1 MSHGHPGSDLVR
13 PIDKADMSLVMD
25 PNPLFLL
32 TQSLAMAHREIA
44 DRLDKVNERQNQL
57 ERTYHTM
64 EDKFDEVLT
73 AIDSV
78 LHRLD
83 HTTRLLNN
91 GHHPTAVEVKSQS
104 IEKESEIAESAP
116 PSSKRSLKKAATI
129 KTTKTSHAITKKR
142 KVKDISK
149 APEKAPKST
158 SPFTTIRQALQLS
171 GTSREDALSNLTNRT
186 LGAACATLDLRASGS
201 KSTIIARLNN
211 EEQHRINC
219 GSMKIEQYLKG
230 IPERFGENLARLE
243 EKDARRTDKAKLRC
257 KSKRTSEALTEVQD
271 FIPPVGCVSSESE
284 GGELEDGVEVVSDDG
299 DDDGD
304 GDDLAAPSRKRQ
316 KREEVEVEV
325 EVEVEEDEEDGF
337 EAMDCLP
344 PATSE
349 SQVRH
354 RSEPLVVDEP
364 AVSECDKSSEDGVE
378 AVVVDDL
385 SATNELQIRWKPE
398 MVPVNEVME
407 SADGPSDDLELMA
420 KDGET
425 PVGEVEV
432 GGGEVETGDG
442 QIETTVSTQP
452 VGAVTDETFFDNSNN
467 IIFNVDDTSPPAP
480 FPSPALS
487 THDQP
492 PLNLITNQ
500 IPNLETDMTNIFDY
514 DTGFWDFGVGDM
526 DVNMDIGGGVGLENF
541 DFGVAEAEVE
551 APAVDLI

>member
-1 MSHGHPGSDLVR
+1 
-13 PIDKADMSLVMD
+13 MSLVMD
-25 PNPLFLL
+25 PNPLFPS
-32 TQSLAMAHREIA
+32 TQSLAMAHQEIA
-44 DRLDKVNERQNQL
+44 DRLDKVNQRQNQL

-64 EDKFDEVLT
+64 EDKFHEVLT

-83 HTTRLLNN
+83 HTTPLLNN
-91 GHHPTAVEVKSQS
+91 GRHPTAIEVKSQS
-104 IEKESEIAESAP
+104 MEKESEIADSP
-116 PSSKRSLKKAATI
+116 PPPPKGSLKKAATI
-129 KTTKTSHAITKKR
+129 KTTKTSHASTKKR
-142 KVKDISK
+142 KAKDISK
-149 APEKAPKST
+149 APEKAPKPT

-211 EEQHRINC
+211 EEQHRIDC
-219 GSMKIEQYLKG
+219 GSMTIEQYLKG
-230 IPERFGENLARLE
+230 VPERFGENLARLE

-257 KSKRTSEALTEVQD
+257 KSKRTLEALTEVQD
-271 FIPPVGCVSSESE
+271 FIPSVGYVSSESE
-284 GGELEDGVEVVSDDG
+284 GGELEDGVVVVGDDG

-316 KREEVEVEV
+316 KRE

-364 AVSECDKSSEDGVE
+364 AVSECNKSSEDGVE

-420 KDGET
+420 KDGKT

-467 IIFNVDDTSPPAP
+467 IIFNVDDTSPPSP
-480 FPSPALS
+480 FASPALS

-526 DVNMDIGGGVGLENF
+526 DVNMNIGGGVGLENF